1 VTFYTSDKTGIGH
14 PGVALATAADELGPG
29 ANKLLR
35 KSCRFCGNTLGSPDP
50 ISPELTRAWFRP
62 GFIGQ
67 CCAYCGTAK
76 WKLHPVDTAEQ
87 LETKLQTN
95 QEVAKKFKDW
105 VEEAITHYKNGNRS
119 TRFMSSAHDTLAREQ
134 SVDMVSG
141 VKGKVKL
148 YTTYEP
154 RWGDPRTNKLG
165 HTFCK
170 DYRWKDGTLR
180 LGGSLTLLH

>member
-1 VTFYTSDKTGIGH
+1 MVSSWIH
-14 PGVALATAADELGPG
+14 WAVLR
-29 ANKLLR
+29 LLR
-35 KSCRFCGNTLGSPDP
+35 YGKVEAPPCCHG
-50 ISPELTRAWFRP
+50 RAARDQAP
-62 GFIGQ
+62 N
-67 CCAYCGTAK
+67 
-76 WKLHPVDTAEQ
+76 
-87 LETKLQTN
+87 TN

-154 RWGDPRTNKLG
+154 RWGDPRTNSLG

-180 LGGSLTLLH
+180 LGGFLTLLH